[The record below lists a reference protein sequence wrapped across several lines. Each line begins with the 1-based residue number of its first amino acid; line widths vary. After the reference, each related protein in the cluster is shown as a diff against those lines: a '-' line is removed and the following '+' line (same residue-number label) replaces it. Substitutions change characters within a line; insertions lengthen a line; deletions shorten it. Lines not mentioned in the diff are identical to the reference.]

1 MISLLIG
8 TLFYI
13 REIMVALSSVHSE
26 ARELNFL
33 DLGTPPEIRG
43 RDAL

>member
-1 MISLLIG
+1 MLCLPIG

-26 ARELNFL
+26 ARDLSFM